1 MLKAGPAFSQEELLS
16 YTIASGDMR
25 YIEISERDV
34 FLRGDIQLGLV
45 IRGKVSGCGPD
56 CDVDLSHILLEQA
69 MTCSGCKDPIIAFE
83 TAQQFGRRLGRKV
96 ASRLG
101 QDLER
106 ITGCDQLCNSFE
118 IILKSMGALY
128 THECNESVL
137 KFNLD
142 VSPLSVAAKK
152 HGFTQWTHMARNTFI
167 AMCEAIAQTLQPT
180 WTIERPNHLDAEGG
194 IRQIA
199 IRKDA

>member
-1 MLKAGPAFSQEELLS
+1 MHKAGPAFRQQELLS

-83 TAQQFGRRLGRKV
+83 TASQFGRRLGQKL
-96 ASRLG
+96 ALRLG
-101 QDLER
+101 QDSEQLS
-106 ITGCDQLCNSFE
+106 GCDQLCNSFE
-118 IILKSMGALY
+118 IILKSMGASY
-128 THECNESVL
+128 QHECNESLV
-137 KFNLD
+137 KFILD
-142 VSPLSVAAKK
+142 DPPLTVAAKK
-152 HGFTQWTHMARNTFI
+152 NGFSQWTPMARNTFI
-167 AMCEAIAQTLQPT
+167 AMCEGIVHTLQPT
-180 WTIERPNHLDAEGG
+180 WTIDRPNHLDAEGG
-194 IRQIA
+194 IRQVA